1 MKGFY
6 LQIKTEVIITFVL
19 VEKTYP
25 ARGNFDTL
33 LAVALTFRVCFFTKR
48 ETEALLADAGLA
60 HIPEMVPNRQVKAN
74 YCVLYFVLRYKKF
87 LHFSLLQYNNCI
99 TVNRRTH
106 DLITA
111 GSRKMISSKE

>member
-74 YCVLYFVLRYKKF
+74 YSVLYFVLRYKNSYTF
-87 LHFSLLQYNNCI
+87 RFFN
-99 TVNRRTH
+99 T
-106 DLITA
+106 ITA
-111 GSRKMISSKE
+111 